1 MERSIYTLSIV
12 KLKGLRE
19 YIHESSTFP
28 KFFSSSFIPE
38 MEYEDIVDIVC
49 IVRNIETRY
58 IKYYHA
64 IYVLFAQC
72 ERHLTQLCKKLY
84 FSDYEK

>member
-28 KFFSSSFIPE
+28 KFFSSSFIQ
-38 MEYEDIVDIVC
+38 DGI
-49 IVRNIETRY
+49 RRY
-58 IKYYHA
+58 SRYSMY
-64 IYVLFAQC
+64 
-72 ERHLTQLCKKLY
+72 CKECRDSLY
-84 FSDYEK
+84 